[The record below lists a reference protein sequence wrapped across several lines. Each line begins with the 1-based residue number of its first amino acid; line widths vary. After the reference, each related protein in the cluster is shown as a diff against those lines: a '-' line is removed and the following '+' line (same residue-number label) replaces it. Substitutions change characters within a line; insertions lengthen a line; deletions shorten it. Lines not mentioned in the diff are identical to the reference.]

1 MSFLLQWSAVSGRQ
15 PN

>member
-1 MSFLLQWSAVSGRQ
+1 MSFLLPWSAVSGRQ